1 MLFLENFKKQKQ
13 KTFSFDSQT
22 IFMQSSIT
30 HQVSLWKF
38 KDNEPKKKKNLK
50 NSKNLKIINRELF
63 ILELMYIIK
72 MLQVNLFPLYLV
84 A

>member
-38 KDNEPKKKKNLK
+38 TDNEPKKKKTLK

>member
-38 KDNEPKKKKNLK
+38 TDNEPKKKNLK

-63 ILELMYIIK
+63 ILELMHIIK